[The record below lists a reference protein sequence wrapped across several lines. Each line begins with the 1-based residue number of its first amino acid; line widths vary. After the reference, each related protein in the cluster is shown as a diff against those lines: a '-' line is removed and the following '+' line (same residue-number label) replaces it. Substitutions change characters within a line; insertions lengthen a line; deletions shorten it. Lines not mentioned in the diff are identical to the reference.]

1 MLDNMQKTVLSYGI
15 EYARSLVTF
24 RTSKLP
30 AEVEPNCPQPC
41 SGNAVKNSI
50 NIKNSINLKNNLV
63 TRRPAAPLVM
73 VHGGAGSG
81 KSKVITSLYNI
92 MTDIL

>member
-15 EYARSLVTF
+15 EYARGLVTF

-41 SGNAVKNSI
+41 SGNAVKNFI
-50 NIKNSINLKNNLV
+50 NYQKNLV
-63 TRRPAAPLVM
+63 SRRPAAPLVM

-81 KSKVITSLYNI
+81 KSKVITSLFNI
-92 MTDIL
+92 MTNPLHIV